1 MDTTSIREFQTDG
14 TNFSLLDVSVVFELG
29 DFLIA
34 WFTIL
39 GSKFF
44 WSVEHIFSFLP
55 MLFTTS
61 MTLHYILHHIGLMYF
76 AILLD
81 IPWKIKYW

>member
-1 MDTTSIREFQTDG
+1 MDTTSIREFQTDE

-29 DFLIA
+29 DFSIA
-34 WFTIL
+34 RFTIL

-61 MTLHYILHHIGLMYF
+61 MTLHYIFDHIGLMYF
-76 AILLD
+76 AILID